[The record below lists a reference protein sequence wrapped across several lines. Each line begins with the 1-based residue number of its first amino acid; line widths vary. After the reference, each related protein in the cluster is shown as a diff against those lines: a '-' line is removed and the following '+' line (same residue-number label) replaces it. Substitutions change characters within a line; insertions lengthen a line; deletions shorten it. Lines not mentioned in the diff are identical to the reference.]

1 MSHIWAGRL
10 AYLLGILLLGVV
22 ALFAWMQAG

>member
-10 AYLLGILLLGVV
+10 AYLLGIVLLGAAV
-22 ALFAWMQAG
+22 LFGWGHGG

>member
-10 AYLLGILLLGVV
+10 AYLLGIVLLGVV
-22 ALFAWMQAG
+22 ALFAWMQVG